1 MQSASDASQA
11 AKDVLRAVSDGE
23 ITPNE
28 ATRVTG
34 LINSYKRTPELT
46 DIETRIAAL
55 EADLANS
62 ALKAFQ
68 HPSKGS
74 KQTEP

>member
-1 MQSASDASQA
+1 MQSASIASQA
-11 AKDVLRAVSDGE
+11 AADVLRAVSARE
-23 ITPNE
+23 ITPIE

-34 LINSYKRTPELT
+34 LIDSYKRTPELT

-62 ALKAFQ
+62 A
-68 HPSKGS
+68 
-74 KQTEP
+74 